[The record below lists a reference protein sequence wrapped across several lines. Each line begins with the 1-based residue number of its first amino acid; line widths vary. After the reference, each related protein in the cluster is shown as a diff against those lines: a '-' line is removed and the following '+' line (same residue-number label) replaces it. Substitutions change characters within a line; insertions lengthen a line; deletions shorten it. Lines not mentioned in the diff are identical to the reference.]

1 MFPPQDSRTSSVSA
15 RESVGA
21 SPPDIKR
28 KSIWQRNQVPA
39 LTESR
44 LRDNESPEV
53 LQKPGTKFTRT
64 PSGKISFEGA
74 LTTSELE
81 GYRDVPPK
89 SQREHTLQPGASA
102 TNLLEAN
109 MKAMGQRRQSQKQL
123 KELLEEV
130 NLGRGSVHMQN
141 LTKAIPEVDEF
152 QSPDLSRVMDDKP
165 IPTNK
170 VLTLDS

>member
-1 MFPPQDSRTSSVSA
+1 
-15 RESVGA
+15 
-21 SPPDIKR
+21 
-28 KSIWQRNQVPA
+28 
-39 LTESR
+39 
-44 LRDNESPEV
+44 
-53 LQKPGTKFTRT
+53 
-64 PSGKISFEGA
+64 
-74 LTTSELE
+74 
-81 GYRDVPPK
+81 
-89 SQREHTLQPGASA
+89 
-102 TNLLEAN
+102 